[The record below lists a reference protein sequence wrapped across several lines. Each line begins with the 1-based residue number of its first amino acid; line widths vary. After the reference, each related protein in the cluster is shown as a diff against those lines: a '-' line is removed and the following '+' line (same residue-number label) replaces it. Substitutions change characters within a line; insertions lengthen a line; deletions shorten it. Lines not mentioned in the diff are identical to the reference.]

1 MKADC
6 PVCGRFVGVTNTGV
20 MYGHSSPAT
29 GERCA
34 GSGEA
39 PRSKTISEVVKDMN
53 ESYEPSSVAEA
64 IGPQVTTQAALGSP
78 PPVRDALVAPGAIV
92 SFQVGDRVV
101 RQPSGPMGIVQALR
115 GDEVFVHY
123 GTTMIRNPEGQP
135 IENRFEEWVPK
146 IDLKLMTEPVY
157 YGTEKEKNRALLWE
171 PSLRG
176 KV

>member
-6 PVCGRFVGVTNTGV
+6 PVCGRFVGVTNARV
-20 MYGHSSPAT
+20 MYGHSNPAT

-34 GSGEA
+34 GSGEE
-39 PRSKTISEVVKDMN
+39 PRGRNLTETMQSMAEG
-53 ESYEPSSVAEA
+53 YEPSSVAEA
-64 IGPQVTTQAALGSP
+64 LGPLVTTQAALGSP

-92 SFQVGDRVV
+92 SFQVGDRVT
-101 RQPSGPMGIVQALR
+101 RLPNGPMGVVQALR

-123 GTTMIRNPEGQP
+123 GTTMIRDTKGEQ
-135 IENRFEEWVPK
+135 IEQRFEGWVPK
-146 IDLKLMTEPVY
+146 LELKLMAEPVY
-157 YGTEKEKNRALLWE
+157 YGTEKEKNRALVWE